1 MSKNLEAIIRG
12 YLYFDVNGIRY
23 DNYDDAKAAR
33 VAVPENKSVIFKG
46 FHIFKGWQGFYVR
59 EIFGKETHRGVFI
72 EAPTVTMEVINGT

>member
-1 MSKNLEAIIRG
+1 MSKNLEAILRG

-33 VAVPENKSVIFKG
+33 VAVPENESVIFKG

-59 EIFGKETHRGVFI
+59 ETFSKATWKDEYVKTPIIR
-72 EAPTVTMEVINGT
+72 MEVIDGA